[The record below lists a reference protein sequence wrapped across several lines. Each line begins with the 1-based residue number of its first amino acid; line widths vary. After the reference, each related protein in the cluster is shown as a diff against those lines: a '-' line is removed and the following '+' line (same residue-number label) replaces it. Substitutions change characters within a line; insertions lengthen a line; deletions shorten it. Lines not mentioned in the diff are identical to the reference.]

1 MGMPS
6 AARRETDKTITT
18 EKNVTVYLN
27 AKLYDLVKASPSAI
41 IQQALKEYE
50 KKQGEPENE

>member
-1 MGMPS
+1 MP
-6 AARRETDKTITT
+6 TI
-18 EKNVTVYLN
+18 TVYLN

-50 KKQGEPENE
+50 KKHEQPENE

>member
-1 MGMPS
+1 MP
-6 AARRETDKTITT
+6 TI
-18 EKNVTVYLN
+18 TVYLN

-50 KKQGEPENE
+50 KKQEEPEKE